1 MLPQARHMA
10 SGSFVLSKRSR
21 VGCPAQA
28 QVPYASKREQF
39 WGRAVQASRD
49 SLDPGRFLFVVKFPK
64 TRKVSARLRLRTL
77 LLITFPG
84 RL

>member
-1 MLPQARHMA
+1 MLPQARRMA
-10 SGSFVLSKRSR
+10 SGSFVLSNRSR
-21 VGCPAQA
+21 VGCRAQA

-49 SLDPGRFLFVVKFPK
+49 SLDPGLFLFAVKFPK
-64 TRKVSARLRLRTL
+64 DSQSFRRFTL
-77 LLITFPG
+77 AHILLITFPN